1 MLPIK
6 IANSYWLPSQI
17 AYIEFNCHSIV
28 VGQVGVEQEWQSQD
42 LENVEEEYV
51 EACKKW
57 ALEIMSPKKGYTP

>member
-17 AYIEFNCHSIV
+17 AYIELSANAIV
-28 VGQVGVEQEWQSQD
+28 VGQVGVDTEWQSED
-42 LENVEEEYV
+42 LDNVEAEYV

-57 ALEIMSPKKGYTP
+57 AESLAYIERGRLQ